1 MCLPAGRFSTC
12 WAFLYLLWACV
23 YLPFAASGP
32 SQSSKACRHGLP
44 RGAQLGSQPPIAIG
58 ETVIL
63 LTLPIPIETPTEGRC
78 GCSRMC
84 SLAGGYNVGEKICL
98 TELGQPIT
106 ASLAEPRQSVSGPS
120 QSSESC

>member
-1 MCLPAGRFSTC
+1 
-12 WAFLYLLWACV
+12 
-23 YLPFAASGP
+23 
-32 SQSSKACRHGLP
+32 
-44 RGAQLGSQPPIAIG
+44 
-58 ETVIL
+58 
-63 LTLPIPIETPTEGRC
+63 
-78 GCSRMC
+78 MC